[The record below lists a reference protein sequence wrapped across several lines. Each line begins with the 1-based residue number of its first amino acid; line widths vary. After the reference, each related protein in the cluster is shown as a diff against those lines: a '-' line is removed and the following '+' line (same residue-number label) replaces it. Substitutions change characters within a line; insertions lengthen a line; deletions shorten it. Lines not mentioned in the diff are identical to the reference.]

1 MAANTI
7 KMNWIA
13 AQKHTMTQLN
23 RRKALLPVLLFAI
36 FCASS
41 AMAASTAW
49 LPVGPDGGDARSF
62 ASDASNPKRIY
73 LGTTNSWVYDSQ
85 DGGSTWK
92 RLAKLA
98 KTDDLIVDNI
108 LVDPTDPKTLFVAA
122 WVVDHADGGLFISAD
137 QGVHWSSVP
146 DMQGQSIRAL
156 AQSAS
161 NPKVLVA
168 GTLKGVYR
176 SEDKGLHWSL
186 ISPSNSM
193 ELHEVESIA
202 IDPAN
207 PQIIYAGTWHLPW
220 KTNDGGASWH
230 NIKEGVID
238 DSDVF
243 SIIIDPSQPTTI
255 YASACSG
262 IYKSDNSGELFK
274 KVQGIPSTA
283 RRTRVLMQDPVN
295 RSVVYAGTTEGLY
308 RTTAAGTN
316 WVRVTGPDVIVN
328 DVFVDPS
335 NPQHVLLAT
344 DRSGV
349 LQSIDGAS
357 SFTSS
362 NSGFSQR
369 QVASILLDARN
380 PNTIYAGVV
389 NDKDYGGVF
398 VSQNNGLAWQQRSSG
413 LEGRDV
419 FSFSQSKDGSVF
431 AGTSHGVFQWNGG
444 VWQPVNK
451 VVNYVEKTTHTGAG
465 KKRVTKTAL
474 VAQPATILNAKVNQI
489 DATGDT
495 WFAATADGL
504 YQSANQGAS
513 WQGPGLKQ
521 PAIIGVAVS
530 GATILAARRESL
542 AVSENGGKEWQPI
555 PLPAKLTSV
564 RSVAASPSGTLWLG
578 GREGLFYSDNRGQSW
593 QPMESLPFRDVN
605 GLSYDAELQRVL
617 VTSWRS
623 TWVLAVS
630 DSDKK
635 WKFWDAGWSVHSVH
649 SSGGRLIA
657 ASLFDGVVM
666 QPPTAPAVAS
676 SAAH

>member
-1 MAANTI
+1 
-7 KMNWIA
+7 
-13 AQKHTMTQLN
+13 MTQ
-23 RRKALLPVLLFAI
+23 RKQRNLLLFFLLFAV
-36 FCASS
+36 FSGRFV
-41 AMAASTAW
+41 MAASAAW

-62 ASDASNPKRIY
+62 AADASNAKHIY
-73 LGTTNSWVYDSQ
+73 LGTTNSWVYESR

-108 LVDPTDPKTLFVAA
+108 LVDPTDTKTLFVAA
-122 WVVDHADGGLFISAD
+122 WVVDHPDGGLFISND
-137 QGVHWSSVP
+137 QGVHWNSVP

-161 NPKVLVA
+161 NPKILVA

-176 SEDKGLHWSL
+176 SEDKGLHWKL
-186 ISPSNSM
+186 ISPAGSM

-207 PQIIYAGTWHLPW
+207 SQTIYAGTWHLPW
-220 KTNDGGASWH
+220 KTTDGGVSWH

-243 SIIIDPSQPTTI
+243 SIIIDPKQPTTV

-262 IYKSDNSGELFK
+262 IYKSDNAGELFK

-295 RSVVYAGTTEGLY
+295 RNTVYAGTTEGLY
-308 RTTAAGTN
+308 RTTLAGIN
-316 WVRVTGPDVIVN
+316 WQRVTGPDVIVN
-328 DVFVDPS
+328 DVYVDPS

-349 LQSIDGAS
+349 LESVDGAF
-357 SFTSS
+357 SFRSS

-369 QVASILLDARN
+369 QVASILLDSRN
-380 PNTIYAGVV
+380 PKTIYAGVV
-389 NDKDYGGVF
+389 NDKGYGGVF
-398 VSQNNGLAWQQRSSG
+398 VSQDNGLDWQQRSSG
-413 LEGRDV
+413 LNGRDV
-419 FSFSQSKDGSVF
+419 FSFSQSKDGTVL
-431 AGTSHGVFQWNGG
+431 AGTSHGVFRWSGSD
-444 VWQPVNK
+444 WQALSK
-451 VVNYVEKTTHTGAG
+451 VTNYTERKTYIGKG
-465 KKRVTKTAL
+465 KKRVTKTVQ
-474 VAQPATILNAKVNQI
+474 VAQPATVLDARVNKI

-495 WFAATADGL
+495 WFAATSEGVYL
-504 YQSANQGAS
+504 SVNQGAT
-513 WQGPGLKQ
+513 WQGPVVKQ
-521 PAIIGVAVS
+521 SVLGVAVA
-530 GATILAARRESL
+530 GNTVLAARRDSL
-542 AVSENGGKEWQPI
+542 AVSENSGKEWQPI
-555 PLPAKLTSV
+555 PLPAKLTSI
-564 RSVAASPSGTLWLG
+564 RAVAASPNGTLWIG
-578 GREGLFYSDNRGQSW
+578 GREGLFYSENRGQTW
-593 QPMESLPFRDVN
+593 QALESLPFRDVN
-605 GLSYDAELQRVL
+605 GLSYDAELQRIL

-630 DSDKK
+630 ESDKK
-635 WKFWDAGWSVHSVH
+635 LKFWDAGWSVHTVR

-666 QPPTAPAVAS
+666 QPPTEPALAS
-676 SAAH
+676 TATH

>member
-1 MAANTI
+1 
-7 KMNWIA
+7 
-13 AQKHTMTQLN
+13 MTQSI
-23 RRKALLPVLLFAI
+23 RRNTLLFLLLFA
-36 FCASS
+36 FLSGRAALAS
-41 AMAASTAW
+41 STAW

-62 ASDASNPKRIY
+62 AADASSPKHLY
-73 LGTTNSWVYDSQ
+73 LGTTNSWVYESQ
-85 DGGSTWK
+85 DGGATWK

-122 WVVDHADGGLFISAD
+122 WVVDHADGGLFISSD
-137 QGVHWSSVP
+137 QGVHWSSIP

-156 AQSAS
+156 AQSAA
-161 NPKVLVA
+161 NPKLLVA

-176 SEDKGLHWSL
+176 SEDKGLHWKL

-202 IDPAN
+202 IDPVD

-220 KTNDGGASWH
+220 KTTDGGANWH

-243 SIIIDPSQPTTI
+243 SIIIDPKQPTTI
-255 YASACSG
+255 FASACSG

-295 RSVVYAGTTEGLY
+295 RNVVYAGTTEGLY
-308 RTTAAGTN
+308 RTAAAGTN
-316 WVRVTGPDVIVN
+316 WQRVTGPDVIVN
-328 DVFVDPS
+328 DVYVDPS

-349 LQSIDGAS
+349 LESIDGAF
-357 SFTSS
+357 SFRSS

-369 QVASILLDARN
+369 QVAAILLDAKN

-389 NDKDYGGVF
+389 NDKGYGGVF
-398 VSQNNGLAWQQRSSG
+398 VSVNNGLAWQQRSTG

-419 FSFSQSKDGSVF
+419 FSLSQSKDGSVF
-431 AGTSHGVFQWNGG
+431 AGTSHGVFRWDGSM
-444 VWQPVNK
+444 WQPVNK
-451 VVNYVEKTTHTGAG
+451 VVNYADKITHTGAG
-465 KKRVTKTAL
+465 KKRVTKTIL
-474 VAQPATILNAKVNQI
+474 VAQPATILAAKVNQI
-489 DATGDT
+489 DATSDT

-513 WQGPGLKQ
+513 WQGPGLK
-521 PAIIGVAVS
+521 PPSFVGVAVA
-530 GATILAARRESL
+530 GNTVLAARRETL
-542 AVSENGGKEWQPI
+542 AMSENSGKDWQPI

-564 RSVAASPSGTLWLG
+564 RVVAASPNGTLWIG

-593 QPMESLPFRDVN
+593 QPMDSLPFRDVN

-630 DSDKK
+630 ETDKK
-635 WKFWDAGWSVHSVH
+635 WKFWDAGWSVHSVR

-666 QPPTAPAVAS
+666 QPPAEAAAVAS
-676 SAAH
+676 GTH